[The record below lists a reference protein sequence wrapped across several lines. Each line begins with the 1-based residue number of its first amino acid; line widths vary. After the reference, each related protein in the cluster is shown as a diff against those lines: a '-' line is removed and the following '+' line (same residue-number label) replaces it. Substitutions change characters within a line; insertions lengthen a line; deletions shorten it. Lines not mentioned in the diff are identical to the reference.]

1 MADNNIDHLQ
11 KVLDEAYS
19 FNHYLRVAIV
29 LALIFS
35 AVALTLVSPYP
46 VITAVAVVAII
57 GWSWVGVAI
66 YNSVRRK

>member
-19 FNHYLRVAIV
+19 FNHYLRVAII

-46 VITAVAVVAII
+46 AITAVAVVAII